1 MAMIR
6 FEQVV
11 KVYPGRQRAVDNV
24 SFSIDQG
31 EMIFIG
37 GHSGAGKTTILKL
50 IAGLLRPTSGEVW
63 VNNSCLNQMNHDQL
77 GFLRQ
82 HIGFVFQDHKIL
94 YDRSALANVLL
105 PLEISGY
112 GHQKALQRAHL
123 AMAKV
128 GLEGKEP
135 INPITFSGGE
145 QQRLCIARAMVHQPG
160 ILIADEPSANLDR
173 SYALDIMEL
182 FASFH
187 KAGTTVIISA
197 HDESL
202 MADYG
207 RRIIRFKE
215 GRFAS

>member
-1 MAMIR
+1 MIR

-31 EMIFIG
+31 EMIFIA